1 MLEFIIKLFDKIS
14 SFLFALGYFSEIILL
29 IMISIILYYESPF
42 DTIIFII
49 GFLSCGFLNG
59 LLKKMIKDPRPKK
72 PDKFL
77 ASEQF
82 NNSKTVY
89 GLPSGHSQNV
99 FYAITYLYLVT
110 KTFIPWDA
118 LFLSISALMFY
129 ERLKFHNHTILQ
141 LIAGAAVGIIFAYG
155 IFNIRNYII
164 QNI

>member
-1 MLEFIIKLFDKIS
+1 MFEFIIKLFDKIS
-14 SFLFALGYFSEIILL
+14 NFLFALGYFSEIILL

-42 DTIIFII
+42 DTIIYII

-59 LLKKMIKDPRPKK
+59 FLKKWIKDPRPKNSE
-72 PDKFL
+72 KFL

-82 NNSKTVY
+82 NKSNTVY

-110 KTFIPWDA
+110 QTFIPWDA
-118 LFLSISALMFY
+118 LFLSISALMVY

-155 IFNIRNYII
+155 VYNIRNYII